1 MKKLKERL
9 TSYVVWLAILGYVSA
24 VLIAFVPELN
34 DKVQII
40 SQALLGILVTLGIL
54 NNPTDKTQF

>member
-40 SQALLGILVTLGIL
+40 AQALLGILVTLGIL
-54 NNPTDKTQF
+54 NNPTDKAQF

>member
-9 TSYVVWLAILGYVSA
+9 SSYVVWLAILGYVSA

-40 SQALLGILVTLGIL
+40 AQALLGILVTLGIL

>member
-40 SQALLGILVTLGIL
+40 AQALLGILVTLGIL